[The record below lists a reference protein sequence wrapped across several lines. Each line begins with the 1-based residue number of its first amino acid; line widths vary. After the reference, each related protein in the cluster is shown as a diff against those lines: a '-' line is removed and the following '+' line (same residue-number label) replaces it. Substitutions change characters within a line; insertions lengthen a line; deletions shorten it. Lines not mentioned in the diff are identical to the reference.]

1 MSLLNVGSGALMA
14 NQIALQTIG
23 NNIANVK
30 TAGYSRQTVSM
41 GTNFGQ
47 DMGYGYVGNGV
58 SVSSI
63 VRNYSALLNRQS
75 NTAGAIQA
83 ADLARA
89 SSLAQMQEVFAGGE
103 SGLGAAINEM
113 LNGFSNVVN
122 APTDLTARNVVL
134 TRMTELAS
142 RFQSAA
148 GSLNELEYTNKLQ
161 IQNNVTLVNGLASQ
175 VAELNGQISRSQ
187 ASGVMP
193 NDLLDKRDQ
202 LVREMNQYVQTSQV
216 DGPYGTLNLFVGGS
230 QALVLGATAGQL
242 SVSEST
248 QYPGSG
254 QLSMYFSQPGST
266 PVELSSGMMGGGQV
280 AGLLKFNNED
290 LAEGRNLLG
299 RMAQVISTALNAQQG
314 QGLTLSGTT
323 GSPLFSQLT
332 EMPGYTTIAGVSAA
346 VSFVDSQSTAT
357 PKPVL
362 DATAYV
368 ASDYQAIFGDAGE
381 VHLVR
386 LSDGLTRSYANVA
399 ALSAETVDGLQFN
412 ISGAGA
418 KHESVL
424 FKPFSSA
431 AAEMQALVLSPQD
444 LAVSNA
450 IAATIPAGNTG
461 SLQLSGL
468 KVTGAGIPDPATA
481 GISLTF
487 AVDPTTSAIT
497 YTASNGATGSYVAG
511 QSIKI
516 DGWEITL
523 TGTPHAGDSVT
534 VANAKSPALG
544 DNWKRDAG
552 NATAFLALRDAKL
565 LDGGTTLSD
574 GFSTLI
580 AQVGTRTQSA
590 KLAADLSGT
599 IAKNLEAERTSVSGV
614 NLDEEAA
621 KLLQYQQAYQASA
634 KMLQIAQSIFDS
646 MISTVGR

>member
-23 NNIANVK
+23 NNIANAN
-30 TAGYSRQTVSM
+30 TPGYSRQTVSM
-41 GTNFGQ
+41 RTNFGQ
-47 DMGYGYVGNGV
+47 DIGNGYVGNGV
-58 SVSSI
+58 NVESI

-89 SSLAQMQEVFAGGE
+89 SSLAQMQETFAGGK
-103 SGLGAAINEM
+103 SGLGASMNEM
-113 LNGFSNVVN
+113 LNAFSDVVN

-134 TRMTELAS
+134 TRMTELAG
-142 RFQSAA
+142 RFKAA
-148 GSLNELEYTNKLQ
+148 SSSLDELEYTNRQQ
-161 IQNNVTLVNGLASQ
+161 IQNDVTLVNSLASQ
-175 VAELNGQISRSQ
+175 VAGLNTQISRSQ
-187 ASGVMP
+187 AAGLTP

-216 DGPYGTLNLFVGGS
+216 DGADGTLNLFVGRS
-230 QALVLGATAGQL
+230 QALVLGSTASQL
-242 SVSEST
+242 SIGEPL

-254 QLSMYFSQPGST
+254 ELSLYFNQPGNA
-266 PVELSSGMMGGGQV
+266 PVELSASMVGGGEI
-280 AGLLKFNNED
+280 AGLLKFNNDD
-290 LAEGRNLLG
+290 LSEGRNLLG
-299 RMAQVISTALNAQQG
+299 RLAQVISTTLNAQQT
-314 QGLTLSGTT
+314 QGLTLSGAA
-323 GSPLFSQLT
+323 GSALFSQVT
-332 EMPGYTTIAGVSAA
+332 QVPGYTAIDGISAS
-346 VSFVDSQSTAT
+346 VSFVDTRSGAD

-362 DATAYV
+362 DVSAYV
-368 ASDYQAIFGDAGE
+368 ASDYEVIFGAGGK
-381 VHLVR
+381 VNLVR
-386 LSDGLTRSYANVA
+386 LADGLTRGYDDVA
-399 ALSAETVDGLQFN
+399 ALSAQTVDGLQFN
-412 ISGAGA
+412 ISGGGA
-418 KHESVL
+418 LNETVL
-424 FKPFSSA
+424 FKPFSSSA
-431 AAEMQALVLSPQD
+431 ATMEALVLSPQD

-450 IAATIPAGNTG
+450 VSASINTG
-461 SLQLSGL
+461 NGGTLQLSGL
-468 KVTGAGIPDPATA
+468 KVTGAGLPDAASA
-481 GISLTF
+481 GVEIRF
-487 AVDPTTSAIT
+487 AVDPATKAVT
-497 YTASNGATGSYVAG
+497 YTASTGATGSYVPG
-511 QSIKI
+511 QPIRI

-523 TGTPHAGDSVT
+523 SGSPHAGDSVL
-534 VANAKSPALG
+534 VANAKSAALG

-565 LDGGTTLSD
+565 FDGGTSLSD

-599 IAKNLEAERTSVSGV
+599 IAKNLEADRNSVSGV

>member
-1 MSLLNVGSGALMA
+1 MTLLNVGSGALMA

-23 NNIANVK
+23 NNIANAN
-30 TAGYSRQTVSM
+30 TEGYSRQTVSM
-41 GTNFGQ
+41 RTNFGQ
-47 DMGYGYVGNGV
+47 DMGSGYVGNGV
-58 SVSSI
+58 SVASI

-113 LNGFSNVVN
+113 LNGFSSVVN

-134 TRMTELAS
+134 TRMTELAG
-142 RFQSAA
+142 RFKSASA
-148 GSLNELEYTNKLQ
+148 SLDELDYTNKLQ
-161 IQNNVTLVNGLASQ
+161 IQNDVTLVNSMASQ

-187 ASGVMP
+187 AAGLMP

-202 LVREMNQYVQTSQV
+202 LVRDMNQYVQTSQV
-216 DGPYGTLNLFVGGS
+216 EGADGTLNLFVGGS
-230 QALVLGATAGQL
+230 QALVLGSTASQL
-242 SVSEST
+242 SLSESV

-254 QLSMYFSQPGST
+254 QLSLYFNQPGNA
-266 PVELSSGMMGGGQV
+266 PVELTASMVGGGEV
-280 AGLLKFNNED
+280 AGLLKFNNQD

-299 RMAQVISTALNAQQG
+299 RMAQVISTALNAQQA

-323 GSPLFSQLT
+323 GSPLFSQT
-332 EMPGYTTIAGVSAA
+332 TQMPGYTAIDGVSAS
-346 VSFVDSQSTAT
+346 VSFVDTRSTAN

-368 ASDYQAIFGDAGE
+368 ASDYQVVFGESGK
-381 VHLVR
+381 VNLVR
-386 LSDGLTRSYANVA
+386 MSDGLTRTYDDVA
-399 ALSAETVDGLQFN
+399 ALSAQTVDGLQFN
-412 ISGAGA
+412 ISGSGA
-418 KHESVL
+418 LNETVL

-431 AAEMQALVLSPQD
+431 AATMQALVLSPQD

-450 IAATIPAGNTG
+450 VTASINAGNGG

-468 KVTGAGIPDPATA
+468 KVTGAGLPDAA
-481 GISLTF
+481 SSGVEIRF
-487 AVDPTTSAIT
+487 AVDPATSAVT
-497 YTASNGATGSYVAG
+497 YTASNGATGNYVPG
-511 QSIKI
+511 QPIKI

-523 TGTPHAGDSVT
+523 SGTPHAGDSVT
-534 VANAKSPALG
+534 VQNAKSPALG

-552 NATAFLALRDAKL
+552 NATAFLALRDAKMF
-565 LDGGTTLSD
+565 DGGTSLSD

-599 IAKNLEAERTSVSGV
+599 IAKNLEADRTSVSGV

-621 KLLQYQQAYQASA
+621 KLLQFQQAYQASA

>member
-23 NNIANVK
+23 NNIANVN

-47 DMGYGYVGNGV
+47 DMGNGYVGNGV
-58 SVSSI
+58 SVASI
-63 VRNYSALLNRQS
+63 VRNYSALLNRQA
-75 NTAGAIQA
+75 NTAGAVQA
-83 ADLARA
+83 ADLARMN
-89 SSLAQMQEVFAGGE
+89 SLAQMQEYFSGGE
-103 SGLGAAINEM
+103 SGLGASINDM
-113 LNGFSNVVN
+113 LNAFSDVVN

-134 TRMTELAS
+134 TRMTELAG
-142 RFQSAA
+142 RFKSTST
-148 GSLNELEYTNKLQ
+148 SLDELDYTNKQQ
-161 IQNNVTLVNGLASQ
+161 IQNDITLVNSLASQ
-175 VAELNGQISRSQ
+175 VAQLNTQISRSV
-187 ASGVMP
+187 ATGVTP

-216 DGPYGTLNLFVGGS
+216 DGADGSLNLFVGGS
-230 QALVLGATAGQL
+230 QALVLGATASKL
-242 SVSEST
+242 AVSEST

-254 QLSMYFSQPGST
+254 QLSLYFTQPGID
-266 PVELSSGMMGGGQV
+266 PVELTAKMVGGGEV

-290 LAEGRNLLG
+290 LTEGRNLLG
-299 RMAQVISTALNAQQG
+299 RLAQVISTALNAQQT
-314 QGLTLSGTT
+314 QGLTLAGTQ
-323 GSPLFSQLT
+323 GSALFSQVT
-332 EMPGYTTIAGVSAA
+332 QMPGYTAIPGVSAS
-346 VSFVDSQSTAT
+346 VSFVDTHSTAN
-357 PKPVL
+357 PQPVL

-368 ASDYQAIFGDAGE
+368 ASDYQVVFGEGGK
-381 VHLVR
+381 VNLVR
-386 LSDGLTRSYANVA
+386 QSDGYTRTYDDVA
-399 ALSAETVDGLQFN
+399 ALGAQTVDGLQFN

-418 KHESVL
+418 LNETIL
-424 FKPFSSA
+424 FKPFSTA
-431 AAEMQALVLSPQD
+431 AHSMQALVLSPQD

-450 IAATIPAGNTG
+450 VAATINPGNSG

-468 KVTGAGIPDPATA
+468 KVTGAGIPDAASA
-481 GISLTF
+481 GIQISF
-487 AVDPTTSAIT
+487 AVDATTSAIT
-497 YTASNGATGSYVAG
+497 YTASNGATGSYVPG
-511 QSIKI
+511 QPIKI

-523 TGTPHAGDSVT
+523 SGTPQAGDSVT
-534 VANAKSPALG
+534 VQNARSPDLG

-552 NATAFLALRDAKL
+552 NANAFLALRDAKL
-565 LDGGTTLSD
+565 FDGGTTLSD

-599 IAKNLEAERTSVSGV
+599 IAKNLDADRTAVSGV

>member
-1 MSLLNVGSGALMA
+1 MSLMNVGSGALMA

-23 NNIANVK
+23 NNIANAN

-41 GTNFGQ
+41 GANFGQ

-58 SVSSI
+58 SVASI

-75 NTAGAIQA
+75 NTAGSVQA

-89 SSLAQMQEVFAGGE
+89 SSLAQMQEAFSGGE
-103 SGLGAAINEM
+103 SGLGAAMNEM
-113 LNGFSNVVN
+113 LNGFSTVVN

-142 RFQSAA
+142 RFKSAS

-161 IQNNVTLVNGLASQ
+161 IHNDVTLVNSLANQ
-175 VAELNGQISRSQ
+175 VAALNGQISRSQ
-187 ASGVMP
+187 ASGLMP

-216 DGPYGTLNLFVGGS
+216 DGAYGTVNLFVGGS

-254 QLSMYFSQPGST
+254 QLSLYFSKPDSAS
-266 PVELSSGMMGGGQV
+266 VELSTSMVGGGEI
-280 AGLLKFNNED
+280 AGLMKFNNED
-290 LAEGRNLLG
+290 LTEGRNLLG
-299 RMAQVISTALNAQQG
+299 RMAQVISTALNAQQS
-314 QGLTLSGTT
+314 QGLTLSGAT
-323 GSPLFSQLT
+323 GSPLFSQIT
-332 EMPGYTTIAGVSAA
+332 QMPGYTAIAGVTAS
-346 VSFVDSQSTAT
+346 VSFVDTQSTAT

-368 ASDYQAIFGDAGE
+368 ASDYQVIFGAGGE
-381 VHLVR
+381 VNLVR
-386 LSDGLTRSYANVA
+386 RSDGLTRNYADVA
-399 ALSAETVDGLQFN
+399 ALSAATVDGLQFN
-412 ISGAGA
+412 ISAAGA
-418 KHESVL
+418 QYETIL
-424 FKPFSSA
+424 FKPFSTA
-431 AAEMQALVLSPQD
+431 ADEMQALVLSPQD

-450 IAATIPAGNTG
+450 VAAKIPPENKG

-468 KVTGAGIPDPATA
+468 RVTGAGIPGAATT
-481 GISLTF
+481 GVEIRF
-487 AVDPTTSAIT
+487 AVDPTTSAVT
-497 YTASNGATGSYVAG
+497 YTASNGATGNYVAG
-511 QSIKI
+511 QPIKI

-523 TGTPHAGDSVT
+523 TGTPQAGDSVT
-534 VANAKSPALG
+534 VQNAKSQALG

-565 LDGGTTLSD
+565 FDGGTTLSD

>member
-30 TAGYSRQTVSM
+30 TEGYSRQTVSM

-47 DMGYGYVGNGV
+47 DNGYGYVGNGV
-58 SVSSI
+58 SVSYI
-63 VRNYSALLNRQS
+63 ARNYSALLNRQS

-89 SSLAQMQEVFAGGE
+89 SSLSQMQEAFSGGK
-103 SGLGAAINEM
+103 SGLGAAMNEM

-142 RFQSAA
+142 RFKSAA
-148 GSLNELEYTNKLQ
+148 SSLDELEYTNKLQ
-161 IQNNVTLVNGLASQ
+161 IQNGVTLVNSLASQ

-187 ASGVMP
+187 AAGLMP

-216 DGPYGTLNLFVGGS
+216 DGAYGTINLFVGGS
-230 QALVLGATAGQL
+230 QALVLGASAGKL
-242 SVSEST
+242 SVRESSE
-248 QYPGSG
+248 YPGSG
-254 QLSMYFSQPGST
+254 QQSMYFTQPDSD
-266 PVELSSGMMGGGQV
+266 PVELSSSMMGGGEV

-299 RMAQVISTALNAQQG
+299 RMAQVICTTLNAQQG
-314 QGLTLSGTT
+314 NGLTLAGTP
-323 GSPLFSQLT
+323 GGPLFSQIT
-332 EMPGYTTIAGVSAA
+332 EMKGYTSIAGVTAS
-346 VSFVDSQSTAT
+346 VSFVDTQSSAT

-362 DATAYV
+362 DATAYA
-368 ASDYQAIFGDAGE
+368 ASDYKAVFGDSGE

-386 LSDGLTRSYANVA
+386 LSDGLTRSYADVA

-412 ISGAGA
+412 ISASGA
-418 KHESVL
+418 KHETVL
-424 FKPFSSA
+424 FKPFSTA
-431 AAEMQALVLSPQD
+431 AAEMKALVLAPQD
-444 LAVSNA
+444 LAVSNP
-450 IAATIPAGNTG
+450 IAATISAGNKG
-461 SLQLSGL
+461 SLQLSDL
-468 KVTGAGIPDPATA
+468 KVTGAGIPGVNSPVD
-481 GISLTF
+481 ITF

-497 YTASNGATGSYVAG
+497 YTSSTGATGNYVAG
-511 QSIKI
+511 QPLKI

-523 TGTPHAGDSVT
+523 TGTPHAGDKVT
-534 VANAKSPALG
+534 VDNAKSTALG

-552 NATAFLALRDAKL
+552 NASAFLALRDAKVF
-565 LDGGTTLSD
+565 DGGTTLSD

-590 KLAADLSGT
+590 KLAADLSGS
-599 IAKNLEAERTSVSGV
+599 IANNIEAERTSISGV

-634 KMLQIAQSIFDS
+634 KMLQISQSIFDS
-646 MISTVGR
+646 MLATVSG

>member
-1 MSLLNVGSGALMA
+1 MA

-30 TAGYSRQTVSM
+30 TEGYSRQTVSM

-47 DMGYGYVGNGV
+47 DIGYGYVGNGV

-83 ADLARA
+83 ADVARA
-89 SSLAQMQEVFAGGE
+89 SSLAQMQEAFAGGE
-103 SGLGAAINEM
+103 SGLGAAMNEM

-142 RFQSAA
+142 RFKSAA
-148 GSLNELEYTNKLQ
+148 SSLDDLEYTNKLQ
-161 IQNNVTLVNGLASQ
+161 IQNGVTLVNSLAGQ

-187 ASGVMP
+187 AAGLVP

-216 DGPYGTLNLFVGGS
+216 DGAYGTINLFVGGS
-230 QALVLGATAGQL
+230 QALVLGSSAGKL
-242 SVSEST
+242 SVREST
-248 QYPGSG
+248 EYPGSG
-254 QLSMYFSQPGST
+254 QQSMYFTQPDSD
-266 PVELSSGMMGGGQV
+266 PVELSSSMMGGGQV

-299 RMAQVISTALNAQQG
+299 RMAQVISTALNAQQS
-314 QGLTLSGTT
+314 QGLTLSGTA
-323 GSPLFSQLT
+323 GSPLFSQIT
-332 EMPGYTTIAGVSAA
+332 EMKGYTAIAGVTAS
-346 VSFVDSQSTAT
+346 VSFVDTQSAAT

-362 DATAYV
+362 DANAYV
-368 ASDYQAIFGDAGE
+368 ASDYKAVFGDAGE

-386 LSDGLTRSYANVA
+386 LSDGLTRSFADVA
-399 ALSAETVDGLQFN
+399 ALSAETVDGLQFH

-418 KHESVL
+418 KHDSVL

-431 AAEMQALVLSPQD
+431 AADMKALVLAPQD
-444 LAVSNA
+444 LAVSNP
-450 IAATIPAGNTG
+450 IAATISAGNKG

-468 KVTGAGIPDPATA
+468 KVTGAGIPGVNSPVD
-481 GISLTF
+481 ITF

-497 YTASNGATGSYVAG
+497 YTASNGATGNYVAG
-511 QSIKI
+511 QPLKI

-523 TGTPHAGDSVT
+523 TGTPHAGDKVT
-534 VANAKSPALG
+534 VDNAKSSALG

-552 NATAFLALRDAKL
+552 NASAFLALRDAKVF
-565 LDGGTTLSD
+565 DGGTTLSD

-599 IAKNLEAERTSVSGV
+599 IAKNLEAERTSISGV

-634 KMLQIAQSIFDS
+634 KMLQIAQSIFES